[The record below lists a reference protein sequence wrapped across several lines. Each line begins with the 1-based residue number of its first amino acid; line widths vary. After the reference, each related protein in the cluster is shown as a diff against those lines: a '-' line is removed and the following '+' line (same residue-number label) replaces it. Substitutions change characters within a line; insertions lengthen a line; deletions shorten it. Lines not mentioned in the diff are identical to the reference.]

1 MTERGLKNISVFYS
15 TFTNVFL
22 FFFVTFY
29 TFFNV
34 FYFFLERFYI
44 YGRAALV
51 GRNVLSWWVRL
62 GTGLR
67 LEQQTEGQR
76 CNNND
81 RTTTTFM
88 FVVAPRRH
96 LCVRRVS
103 SVTAVAA
110 RRIIQ

>member
-1 MTERGLKNISVFYS
+1 M
-15 TFTNVFL
+15 
-22 FFFVTFY
+22 
-29 TFFNV
+29 
-34 FYFFLERFYI
+34 
-44 YGRAALV
+44 

-76 CNNND
+76 CNND

-96 LCVRRVS
+96 LCARRVS

-110 RRIIQ
+110 RRIINSDGVKDMTHEAKAKVKDLT